1 MPEGNALV
9 LHAGG
14 PTAVLNASLAGI
26 ADGCRE
32 HGIAR
37 LYGAVHGAAGL
48 LAGSLADLSALPPE
62 RWQEIAL
69 APGSLL
75 GTSRRNL
82 AAPDFPAVFD
92 VLRRYDIRYVLPTG
106 GNGTMAMALAL
117 TRAAQEASY
126 EAIVVGVPKTIDNDI
141 AATDHSPGYASAAR
155 FFAFTLRDIGADN
168 RALPTIAVVEIL
180 GRNAGWIAAA
190 TILARH
196 HADDAPHLIYVPERR
211 LPFDQLAAD
220 VEHVYRKHGRAVIA
234 VCEGQLDDRGEPFGA
249 DTRQTGTTPPLAMN
263 LAHALAQRLSRAL
276 GVKARSEKPGLAG
289 RCCSALASQVDR
301 AEALL
306 CGRQAVRAAIA
317 GATGRM
323 VTLDHQG
330 STGLADLSA
339 VAGIE
344 RLLPEHWQPQD
355 PADDLSDFRAWVE
368 TLAGPV
374 PPLPLL

>member
-26 ADGCRE
+26 ADGWRE
-32 HGIAR
+32 QGIAR

-48 LAGSLADLSALPPE
+48 LAGSLADLSALPPK

-82 AAPDFPAVFD
+82 AAPDSPAVFD

-126 EAIVVGVPKTIDNDI
+126 EAIVVGVPKTIDNDL
-141 AATDHSPGYASAAR
+141 AATDHSPGYPSAAR
-155 FFAFTLRDIGADN
+155 FFAFALRDIGPDN

-211 LPFDQLAAD
+211 MSFDQLAAD

-234 VCEGQLDDRGEPFGA
+234 VCEGQLDERGEPFGA

-263 LAHALAQRLSRAL
+263 LACSGATPQPRPWRQSAQRKAGTRGSLLLRAGLASRSRRSPPLRPPGGVRGRRRRDRKDGHARSPGLHGIGRSLRRCRYRTSPARALAA
-276 GVKARSEKPGLAG
+276 ARSRG
-289 RCCSALASQVDR
+289 
-301 AEALL
+301 
-306 CGRQAVRAAIA
+306 
-317 GATGRM
+317 
-323 VTLDHQG
+323 
-330 STGLADLSA
+330 
-339 VAGIE
+339 
-344 RLLPEHWQPQD
+344 
-355 PADDLSDFRAWVE
+355 
-368 TLAGPV
+368 
-374 PPLPLL
+374 